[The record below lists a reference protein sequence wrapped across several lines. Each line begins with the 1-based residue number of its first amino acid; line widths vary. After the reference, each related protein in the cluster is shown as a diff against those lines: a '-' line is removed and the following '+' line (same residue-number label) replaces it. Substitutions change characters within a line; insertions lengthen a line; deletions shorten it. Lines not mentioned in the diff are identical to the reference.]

1 MSYTSG
7 NMINKQLV
15 PTHVKHQISPLYSMY
30 FSYVHIFVAD
40 GDINLNFA
48 KICKVLKHLRKAH
61 WKKLFYIKVN
71 NVHAYSLII

>member
-48 KICKVLKHLRKAH
+48 KICKVLKHLLKAH
-61 WKKLFYIKVN
+61 WEITFSY
-71 NVHAYSLII
+71 